1 MANSARVSVR
11 ERATDKTCACERAT
25 DKMSESWPGILTT
38 RWPGAKERLA
48 WLTQSGR
55 GEHDPNLTMA
65 DLYGDI
71 PREFPPGSGE
81 IMDSGYRDGGYKPD
95 ASEVARACTAPDMPA
110 DAALF
115 FALASDGFGRGASD
129 GSFVQ
134 LFDGFEVSVRPYAPD
149 AGHAERMRARQPI
162 QDFGCDPFTTV
173 KVVCDGLGKSSLLLC
188 CDKSSTHYGKLLAVR
203 SVFREGKAP
212 TTTPT
217 RSFQWTTLT
226 FA

>member
-115 FALASDGFGRGASD
+115 FALAPVPRMASGAVRAM
-129 GSFVQ
+129 GPSFNSSMDSKCRSGLTPRMPDTLSACELANLRLRPVHNRQ
-134 LFDGFEVSVRPYAPD
+134 SRVR
-149 AGHAERMRARQPI
+149 RARQEQPPPMLR
-162 QDFGCDPFTTV
+162 QV
-173 KVVCDGLGKSSLLLC
+173 EHSLWQAPC
-188 CDKSSTHYGKLLAVR
+188 CAV
-203 SVFREGKAP
+203 SLP
-212 TTTPT
+212 
-217 RSFQWTTLT
+217 
-226 FA
+226 

>member
-48 WLTQSGR
+48 WLSQSGGSTTR
-55 GEHDPNLTMA
+55 TNLTMA

-149 AGHAERMRARQPI
+149 AGHAERMRARQPTAATRS
-162 QDFGCDPFTTV
+162 QPSKSCATGSARAASSYAATSRALTMA
-173 KVVCDGLGKSSLLLC
+173 SSLL
-188 CDKSSTHYGKLLAVR
+188 CDQSSL
-203 SVFREGKAP
+203 RERLPPRLPPGALSG
-212 TTTPT
+212 
-217 RSFQWTTLT
+217 RR
-226 FA
+226 